1 MIESFRAIEK
11 ELMNP
16 DIPLGLKWPLLHAIH
31 TTADFLIWRGFFL
44 ADNDA
49 VKRIFTSLTDGGV
62 KTIVTDVTMAAS
74 GIRKGALCPSRYRSE
89 VLSR

>member
-31 TTADFLIWRGFFL
+31 TTADS
-44 ADNDA
+44 DME
-49 VKRIFTSLTDGGV
+49 RIP
-62 KTIVTDVTMAAS
+62 S
-74 GIRKGALCPSRYRSE
+74 GRQ
-89 VLSR
+89 